1 MSRAAQSTS
10 PRILIVRLS
19 AVGDVIHGLPVL
31 NALRDRF
38 PGALLAWVVEQ
49 RAAALLE
56 GHAALDELVTLPRGW
71 LKSPS
76 VVWQLR
82 RRLRALQPDTAI
94 DLQGLAKSA
103 VAARLSGAKQ
113 RIGFA
118 DEKGRELSTWLN
130 NCLVRT
136 TSRHIIDMNL
146 ELLRPLGIESPMV
159 RFDIP
164 ESEPDRQTAEVIVR
178 EAGVAN
184 GFAVI
189 NPGAGWPSKLWPPD
203 RFAAVARW
211 LGQSASVPTLV
222 VWGGAQE
229 KAWAE
234 EIVAGSAGHARLSP
248 PTTLTELAALARR
261 ARLFV
266 GSDTGPLHLAA
277 AVGTPCVG
285 LYGPMPAE
293 RNGPY
298 GPQHIALQPRQFQG
312 TSRERRNA
320 PRELMEAITVESV
333 CQACEQILERGK
345 QT

>member
-1 MSRAAQSTS
+1 MSDAAQSAS

-38 PGALLAWVVEQ
+38 PDAFLAWVVEQ

-71 LKSPS
+71 LKSPAI
-76 VVWQLR
+76 VWQLR

-113 RIGFA
+113 RIGFG

-136 TSRHIIDMNL
+136 TARHIIDMNL
-146 ELLRPLGIESPMV
+146 ELLRPLGIESPAV

-164 ESEPDRQTAEVIVR
+164 EGEPDRQTAEAIVR
-178 EAGVAN
+178 QAGVAN
-184 GFAVI
+184 GFAVV

-211 LGQSASVPTLV
+211 LGQSAGVPTLV

-312 TSRERRNA
+312 TSRQRRNA
-320 PRELMEAITVESV
+320 PKELMEAITVESV
-333 CQACEQILERGK
+333 CQACEEILERGK